1 MARQRIRVQ
10 LDLSPGEVRALDRL
24 RDSCGLSSRADAVRA
39 ALAIIEWTHEESQ
52 KGRKIMSIGD
62 DNVVPLFIP
71 GITTSTSGEHE

>member
-1 MARQRIRVQ
+1 MARQKIRVQ

-39 ALAIIEWTHEESQ
+39 ALAIIEWTYEESQ

-62 DNVVPLFIP
+62 DSVVPLFIP